1 MYKKIIV
8 PVDMGQLEKGEK
20 ILKKAMA
27 LLDEGG
33 EILLINVTENL
44 PGYLTIEVPADF
56 IDKNVADATE
66 RLNALNAACGANAQV
81 MVKIGAPAN
90 EVLAVADEF
99 AADLILIASHRPN
112 LSNYLLGST
121 ADRVVRHAKCS
132 VLIDR

>member
-1 MYKKIIV
+1 MYRKIIV

-33 EILLINVTENL
+33 EILLVNVTENL

-66 RLNALNAACGANAQV
+66 RLDALNAACGANARV
-81 MVKIGAPAN
+81 LVKIGAPAN
-90 EVLAVADEF
+90 EVLSMADEF

>member
-1 MYKKIIV
+1 MYRKIIV

-33 EILLINVTENL
+33 SIVLLNVTESL

-56 IDKNVADATE
+56 IDRNVADATE
-66 RLNALNAACGANAQV
+66 RLKALNTAIGANAEIL
-81 MVKIGAPAN
+81 VKVGSPAS
-90 EVLAVADEF
+90 EIISVAAALD
-99 AADLILIASHRPN
+99 ADLVIVASHRPN
-112 LSNYLLGST
+112 FSNYLLGAT

-132 VLIDR
+132 VLVDR